1 MGTHKPGG
9 EPDPAPGET
18 LHKTKAETSSGR
30 LEPDSEPLMEELL
43 ARCLSL
49 PRDRIDAAVD
59 ETCRK
64 YTHLAARLRQR
75 YLDLVQFGILEQ
87 HEGEQHEGGA
97 QEAGAEQ

>member
-1 MGTHKPGG
+1 M
-9 EPDPAPGET
+9 
-18 LHKTKAETSSGR
+18 TKAETSSGR
-30 LEPDSEPLMEELL
+30 LEPDSERLMEELL

-59 ETCRK
+59 EACRK

-87 HEGEQHEGGA
+87 HEGGE